1 MEGRLIVRGCPKE
14 LSFAAMAAHALR
26 SAQQFRKAEI
36 VVEKVDGSTR
46 SFMVRDLERKLLG
59 TAIPD
64 AWIEMGTVGQHKVFG
79 NTFEKRKELWAGE
92 DSNSWPVSRKGDSH
106 GR

>member
-1 MEGRLIVRGCPKE
+1 MIVRGCPKE

-59 TAIPD
+59 TAIKNS
-64 AWIEMGTVGQHKVFG
+64 WVEMGTYEYQKSFG
-79 NTFEKRKELWAGE
+79 NTYEGRKELWAGLG
-92 DSNSWPVSRKGDSH
+92 SKPRLVSRTGGSH
-106 GR
+106 GE